1 MARNRQ
7 APLDPR
13 PLTATGCGR
22 TAIPPKLDAEDRV
35 VGGQEAVP
43 GSWPWH
49 AGLHSSPYFESN
61 YFCGGAL
68 ISDRHVLT
76 AAHCANACFPP
87 SGQNN
92 DFTFQADVGVQVVC
106 RSKIATKF
114 PFDANAGRQ
123 QPELPIGCEA
133 SDSAPPRT
141 STCTLGR
148 INRNIRDVTEQYLPA
163 EHLCMHVDENKD
175 IAIVKLSR
183 SVNFTDTVRPA
194 CLPEAD
200 SELPDDTTLYSTG
213 WGQTD
218 ELDPSSKPEGLKQV
232 MTKSIA
238 NDRCV
243 KKFHEV
249 PDYLLCGS
257 YEEGTP
263 CQGDSGGPLVRKADD
278 GTWFLEGIVHKGGKL
293 CASLRHFRAMRY
305 MKVSHFVDWV
315 DEYLRADAEG
325 RAEEVCDMA
334 PNFQKDR
341 ST

>member
-13 PLTATGCGR
+13 PLTATVLLAIVFGAGTAHCWLNPEGCGR

-76 AAHCANACFPP
+76 AAHCVEFRTPENFYVH
-87 SGQNN
+87 
-92 DFTFQADVGVQVVC
+92 VG
-106 RSKIATKF
+106 SH
-114 PFDANAGRQ
+114 
-123 QPELPIGCEA
+123 
-133 SDSAPPRT
+133 
-141 STCTLGR
+141 
-148 INRNIRDVTEQYLPA
+148 NRKSRDDTEQYLPA

-200 SELPDDTTLYSTG
+200 SELPDNTTLYSTG

-243 KKFHEV
+243 RKFHEV

-257 YEEGTP
+257 YEDGTP

>member
-1 MARNRQ
+1 MRF
-7 APLDPR
+7 DSR
-13 PLTATGCGR
+13 PLAGVVLLAIAFGAGPAHCWVNPEGCGR
-22 TAIPPKLDAEDRV
+22 PAIPAKLEAEDRV

-49 AGLHSSPYFESN
+49 AGLHSSPYFESH

-76 AAHCANACFPP
+76 AAHCVQFRAKENFYVH
-87 SGQNN
+87 
-92 DFTFQADVGVQVVC
+92 VG
-106 RSKIATKF
+106 SH
-114 PFDANAGRQ
+114 
-123 QPELPIGCEA
+123 
-133 SDSAPPRT
+133 
-141 STCTLGR
+141 
-148 INRNIRDVTEQYLPA
+148 NRNRRDPTEQFVPA
-163 EHLCMHVDENKD
+163 EHLCMHTDEEKD

-183 SVNFTDTVRPA
+183 SVNFTDAIRPA

-200 SELPDDTTLYSTG
+200 SELPDETTLYSTG

-218 ELDPSSKPEGLKQV
+218 ELDPMSNSEGLKQV
-232 MTKSIA
+232 MTKSIT
-238 NDRCV
+238 NERCV
-243 KKFHEV
+243 RKFHEV

-278 GTWFLEGIVHKGGKL
+278 GTWFLEGIVHKGGQF

-315 DEYLRADAEG
+315 DEYIRADADG
-325 RAEEVCDMA
+325 RAEDFCDMA
-334 PNFQKDR
+334 PNFKKDR